1 MKEILRELREK
12 NNLSQATVAEYLGV
26 SRQMYM
32 KYESGENEISVKM
45 VVLLSRLYKVSYE
58 QIIDNK
64 IEKEGSKKTEYKS
77 LNKDYEVASSTPVYG
92 ISDKK
97 IDKIS
102 GMNFLDSS
110 PMDQFYIHKFK
121 LLNRNQKNAV
131 GNLIEALADM
141 NRTEKEAKTEIEKEK
156 KIYRK
161 PGGLTGD
168 FYMAD
173 DFDET
178 PECFKEYM

>member
-64 IEKEGSKKTEYKS
+64 IEKEGSKKIEYKS
-77 LNKDYEVASSTPVYG
+77 LNKD
-92 ISDKK
+92 
-97 IDKIS
+97 
-102 GMNFLDSS
+102 FLDSS
-110 PMDQFYIHKFK
+110 PMDQLYIHKFK